1 MTLHYVG
8 DGSIIRETLAALRV
22 PAFVLRAVLHP
33 ACISPVAYYVLLR
46 AIHFLLSIPVRLF
59 LSGFGLNVRSFSG
72 TSFSGLLLTVRVRG
86 TTEVIVRVDEVGIDI
101 RTMRRLRMRLRG
113 YCPQSKGEDSLWFDV
128 GTDSNDSTPTPQ
140 EESADATAA
149 SADATSSEAGVLDSE
164 AQELAVKLAKRLS
177 TLLRTYAYFASL
189 FARWVDFAVSDVSL
203 MIVHSS
209 DMARAGHGVTLHLSR
224 VLLWAESARESY
236 EGDGDG
242 TGWIPSDIQNSLRGI
257 IDWLLRL
264 LKIRRGEGAPA
275 NDMSQHHS
283 PPLAQ
288 KRDRSHKY
296 LSTLALE
303 INGIRLFP
311 GIEGAQQHINSRWE
325 LVKMLVVQDMLASR
339 NPHDSDKPHRRGPV
353 VHCQRCT
360 IRNDVITT
368 FWGLPKK
375 VDQSIELGQTH

>member
-1 MTLHYVG
+1 LYARGVH
-8 DGSIIRETLAALRV
+8 IQL
-22 PAFVLRAVLHP
+22 FAV
-33 ACISPVAYYVLLR
+33 SP
-46 AIHFLLSIPVRLF
+46 IK
-59 LSGFGLNVRSFSG
+59 
-72 TSFSGLLLTVRVRG
+72 
-86 TTEVIVRVDEVGIDI
+86 
-101 RTMRRLRMRLRG
+101 
-113 YCPQSKGEDSLWFDV
+113 PQSKGEDSLWFDV